1 MLRQAQHER
10 KWGLDRPTT
19 NDIAMLVGDLAG
31 TAAIGLNSLAQLAHC
46 PNIFAASLGPRF
58 CAKPPVMIRTLLAA
72 PLLCLAIAGCSES
85 TQVSDD
91 LPDSSTDLENPTGR
105 TERVEAGPSAKP
117 VRIGEGGPR
126 FDACQ
131 SVGEVGGHVSGSLP
145 VLSAPFDAAER
156 KDSLAAGQRVYI
168 CTRSIDQQWF
178 GIVYDKAP
186 AAAEGAAASRSPGNC
201 GVSSPVRAKRNYDG
215 PCQSGW
221 VESIYV
227 VLVAG

>member
-1 MLRQAQHER
+1 MN
-10 KWGLDRPTT
+10 K
-19 NDIAMLVGDLAG
+19 
-31 TAAIGLNSLAQLAHC
+31 
-46 PNIFAASLGPRF
+46 
-58 CAKPPVMIRTLLAA
+58 TLLAA
-72 PLLCLAIAGCSES
+72 SLLCLATTACSES
-85 TQVSDD
+85 TKVSDD
-91 LPDSSTDLENPTGR
+91 LRESSTDLENPTGR
-105 TERVEAGPSAKP
+105 TERVEGDPSAKP

-131 SVGEVGGHVSGSLP
+131 SVGEVGRHDSGALP
-145 VLSAPFDAAER
+145 VLSAPFDAAEK
-156 KDSLAAGQRVYI
+156 KDSLAPGQRVYI

-186 AAAEGAAASRSPGNC
+186 ATEEGAAAPRSPGNC

-215 PCQSGW
+215 PCASGW

>member
-1 MLRQAQHER
+1 
-10 KWGLDRPTT
+10 
-19 NDIAMLVGDLAG
+19 
-31 TAAIGLNSLAQLAHC
+31 
-46 PNIFAASLGPRF
+46 
-58 CAKPPVMIRTLLAA
+58 MIRTFIAVSLLS
-72 PLLCLAIAGCSES
+72 LATTACSES

-91 LPDSSTDLENPTGR
+91 LPESSDYLDNPTGR
-105 TERVEAGPSAKP
+105 AERVESDPSAKP

-131 SVGEVGGHVSGSLP
+131 SVGEVGRHDSGSLP
-145 VLSAPFDAAER
+145 VLSAPFDAAAK
-156 KDSLAAGQRVYI
+156 KDSLPAGQRIYI
-168 CTRSIDQQWF
+168 CTRSHDQQWF

-186 AAAEGAAASRSPGNC
+186 AAEEGAAPTRGPGNC

-215 PCQSGW
+215 PCASGW

>member
-1 MLRQAQHER
+1 M
-10 KWGLDRPTT
+10 
-19 NDIAMLVGDLAG
+19 N
-31 TAAIGLNSLAQLAHC
+31 
-46 PNIFAASLGPRF
+46 
-58 CAKPPVMIRTLLAA
+58 RTLLAA
-72 PLLCLAIAGCSES
+72 SILCLAVTGCSES
-85 TQVSDD
+85 TKVSDD
-91 LPDSSTDLENPTGR
+91 LADSSDYLDNPTGR
-105 TERVEAGPSAKP
+105 AERVVTGPSAKP

-126 FDACQ
+126 FAACQ
-131 SVGEVGGHVSGSLP
+131 SIGEVGRHDSGALP
-145 VLSAPFDAAER
+145 VLSAPFDAAEK
-156 KDSLAAGQRVYI
+156 KDSLAPGQRVYI

>member
-1 MLRQAQHER
+1 
-10 KWGLDRPTT
+10 
-19 NDIAMLVGDLAG
+19 
-31 TAAIGLNSLAQLAHC
+31 
-46 PNIFAASLGPRF
+46 
-58 CAKPPVMIRTLLAA
+58 MIRTLLAA
-72 PLLCLAIAGCSES
+72 SLICVATTACSES
-85 TQVSDD
+85 TKVSED
-91 LPDSSTDLENPTGR
+91 LPESSAYLENPTGR
-105 TERVEAGPSAKP
+105 TDRVEADPSAKP

-131 SVGEVGGHVSGSLP
+131 SVGQVGGHVTGALP
-145 VLSAPFDAAER
+145 VLSAPFDAAAK
-156 KDSLAAGQRVYI
+156 KDSLTPGQMVYI

-186 AAAEGAAASRSPGNC
+186 DPVAGDDTASVRGPGDC

>member
-1 MLRQAQHER
+1 
-10 KWGLDRPTT
+10 
-19 NDIAMLVGDLAG
+19 
-31 TAAIGLNSLAQLAHC
+31 
-46 PNIFAASLGPRF
+46 
-58 CAKPPVMIRTLLAA
+58 MIRTLLAA
-72 PLLCLAIAGCSES
+72 SLLCLATTACSES
-85 TQVSDD
+85 TKVSDD
-91 LPDSSTDLENPTGR
+91 LPDSSTNLDNPTGR
-105 TERVEAGPSAKP
+105 TERVEGDPSAKP

-145 VLSAPFDAAER
+145 VLSAPFDAAEK
-156 KDSLAAGQRVYI
+156 KDSLSPGQMVYI

-186 AAAEGAAASRSPGNC
+186 DPVASEDSAALTPARGPGDC
-201 GVSSPVRAKRNYDG
+201 DVSSPVRAKRNYDG

>member
-1 MLRQAQHER
+1 MN
-10 KWGLDRPTT
+10 K
-19 NDIAMLVGDLAG
+19 
-31 TAAIGLNSLAQLAHC
+31 
-46 PNIFAASLGPRF
+46 
-58 CAKPPVMIRTLLAA
+58 TLLAA
-72 PLLCLAIAGCSES
+72 SLLCLATTACSES
-85 TQVSDD
+85 TKVSDD
-91 LPDSSTDLENPTGR
+91 LRESSADLENPTGR
-105 TERVEAGPSAKP
+105 TERVEADPTAKP

-131 SVGEVGGHVSGSLP
+131 SVGEVGRHDNGALP
-145 VLSAPFDAAER
+145 VLSAPFDAAE
-156 KDSLAAGQRVYI
+156 KTDSLAAGQRVYI

-186 AAAEGAAASRSPGNC
+186 AVEEGAPAGSGDC

-215 PCQSGW
+215 PCASGW

>member
-1 MLRQAQHER
+1 MNKIL
-10 KWGLDRPTT
+10 L
-19 NDIAMLVGDLAG
+19 
-31 TAAIGLNSLAQLAHC
+31 
-46 PNIFAASLGPRF
+46 AASL
-58 CAKPPVMIRTLLAA
+58 
-72 PLLCLAIAGCSES
+72 LCLTTTACSES

-91 LPDSSTDLENPTGR
+91 LPGSSTDLDNPTGR

-126 FDACQ
+126 FAACQ
-131 SVGEVGGHVSGSLP
+131 SVGEVGSHVSGSLP
-145 VLSAPFDAAER
+145 VLSAPFDAGAK
-156 KDSLAAGQRVYI
+156 KDSLAPGQRVYI

-178 GIVYDKAP
+178 GIVYDKRANDQDG
-186 AAAEGAAASRSPGNC
+186 EAASRSPGDC
-201 GVSSPVRAKRNYDG
+201 GVSTPVRAKRNYDG